1 MTLKIVKAG
10 ELSQSAIFRNVVKF
24 AVNFNHVFPP
34 NSAQREPVHLTFSQ
48 KLLYVKFPK
57 VFNRVSNLS
66 NIF

>member
-48 KLLYVKFPK
+48 SCFM
-57 VFNRVSNLS
+57 LS
-66 NIF
+66 FQRSLTE